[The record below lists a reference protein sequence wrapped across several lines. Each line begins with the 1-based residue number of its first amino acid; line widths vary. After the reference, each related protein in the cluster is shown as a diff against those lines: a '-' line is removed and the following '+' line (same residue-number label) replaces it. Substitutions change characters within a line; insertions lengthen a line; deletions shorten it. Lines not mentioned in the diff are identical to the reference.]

1 MDFSLLIFGAL
12 SVTAGFLAASNF
24 VIERLPNAKELLVKI
39 LPYQAIIGLVSMIF
53 SVLKFLELFNFKGSF
68 FTNLLVL
75 ICCFSTAIVGFLLGF
90 PMVQQWITSDENSK
104 KKADQFRKKLL
115 PYQVLAGLISLIV
128 GVLLM
133 LQGLI
138 P

>member
-24 VIERLPNAKELLVKI
+24 VIERLPNAKDLLVKI

-53 SVLKFLELFNFKGSF
+53 SVLKFLELFNSKDSF
-68 FTNLLVL
+68 FTSFLVL
-75 ICCFSTAIVGFLLGF
+75 ICCCSTAIVGFLLGF

-138 P
+138 S